1 MFLCYFKEFRQT
13 PFSQYLT
20 VPYPLSLISPHVKA
34 TLAELNPL
42 VLFTVGDID
51 ICQLIQSTIFY
62 VGQILIGVFGTIC
75 TKFKTAL
82 NVKNTADKVK
92 CHPMTAKQ
100 EGNTNRPAHATF
112 LSISLRFSIY

>member
-42 VLFTVGDID
+42 VLFA
-51 ICQLIQSTIFY
+51 FY
-62 VGQILIGVFGTIC
+62 GWR
-75 TKFKTAL
+75 
-82 NVKNTADKVK
+82 
-92 CHPMTAKQ
+92 H
-100 EGNTNRPAHATF
+100 
-112 LSISLRFSIY
+112 